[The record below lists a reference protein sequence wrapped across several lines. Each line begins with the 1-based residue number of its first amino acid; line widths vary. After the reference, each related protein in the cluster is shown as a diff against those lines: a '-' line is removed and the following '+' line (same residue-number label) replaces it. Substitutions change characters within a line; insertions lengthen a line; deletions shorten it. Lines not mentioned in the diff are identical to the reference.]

1 MTDKDFIEKGS
12 YTHPTPDGCIAL
24 KQYIITKEKG
34 KRCLL
39 LRFVNESAHTI
50 SAFEYVITELSS
62 SGKVLGHSR
71 ITHTGIAVVSEGT
84 YTPSSGIVVHNNCTD
99 FRIRLVS
106 YVSGAYKYVLKHG
119 RAVAHYDPRGYL
131 SDRGKPSKYNYVEV
145 TPASYRAK
153 RVFTLI
159 AVIAVILTVFMTVS
173 AKYRNSGKLPSDNN
187 SNLDVE
193 ILDVKK

>member
-106 YVSGAYKYVLKHG
+106 YVSGAYKYVLNLNRLALWIDLNAPLSKALAQTG
-119 RAVAHYDPRGYL
+119 YRRTQRIFTSRQVA
-131 SDRGKPSKYNYVEV
+131 
-145 TPASYRAK
+145 
-153 RVFTLI
+153 LI
-159 AVIAVILTVFMTVS
+159 FEHL
-173 AKYRNSGKLPSDNN
+173 GEP
-187 SNLDVE
+187 
-193 ILDVKK
+193 